1 MDNDNRVNARLNA
14 SILVEITFPISPYE
28 IFKNESNGHGF
39 SYLKIYYFNLSIIH
53 VQSLTN
59 LSKFMWKLI
68 FNVIDVIF
76 QLGNLKRKAH
86 KVLKNNAPSK
96 TFKKYVFGTKKLKD
110 KQKLQLI

>member
-1 MDNDNRVNARLNA
+1 
-14 SILVEITFPISPYE
+14 
-28 IFKNESNGHGF
+28 
-39 SYLKIYYFNLSIIH
+39 
-53 VQSLTN
+53 
-59 LSKFMWKLI
+59 MWKLI